1 MFIHFQFLQG
11 TTILYRTCYG
21 GSFRALL
28 FIHFQ
33 FLRGTTISYRR
44 EGESTDTLMRER
56 VQLVLNSDGLGM
68 RLGVYLPVAE
78 EGV

>member
-21 GSFRALL
+21 GRGVYQYSYERECPTSLELRWSGDETRGLL
-28 FIHFQ
+28 A
-33 FLRGTTISYRR
+33 SYP
-44 EGESTDTLMRER
+44 GA
-56 VQLVLNSDGLGM
+56 